1 MKKLVLLT
9 LIAALL
15 LSAASCA
22 EHPVETTPEE
32 TTAASTNASETTAS
46 DIATTVAAE
55 ETQKLPIFD
64 FTASVIAADGG
75 EIAPYQSSVYFFLE
89 GRVSDG
95 ILMFYRMEEVLPDW
109 IEDGVIPR
117 ITLGENSS
125 VRFACGENTLLT
137 HSGKFRLFVQNED
150 GSISEVYELT
160 DSALSDVYAYGKAH
174 LAGKT
179 VYVTYGCLVSDA
191 GNADDRNDV
200 SCIFQ
205 TDF

>member
-32 TTAASTNASETTAS
+32 TTAATTNASETTAS
-46 DIATTVAAE
+46 DIATTAAAE
-55 ETQKLPIFD
+55 ETKKLPIFD
-64 FTASVIAADGG
+64 FTASVIAADGS

-95 ILMFYRMEEVLPDW
+95 ILMFYRMEEVLPNW
-109 IEDGVIPR
+109 IGDGVIPR

-125 VRFACGENTLLT
+125 VRFHCGENTLLT
-137 HSGKFRLFVQNED
+137 HSGNSVFLCR
-150 GSISEVYELT
+150 T
-160 DSALSDVYAYGKAH
+160 
-174 LAGKT
+174 KT
-179 VYVTYGCLVSDA
+179 VRFLRCM
-191 GNADDRNDV
+191 N
-200 SCIFQ
+200 
-205 TDF
+205 

>member
-32 TTAASTNASETTAS
+32 TTATTTNASETTAS
-46 DIATTVAAE
+46 NVETTAAAE

-64 FTASVIAADGG
+64 FTVSVVAADGS

-95 ILMFYRMEEVLPDW
+95 ILMFYRMEEVLPNW
-109 IEDGVIPR
+109 IGDGVIPR

-137 HSGKFRLFVQNED
+137 HSGRFRLFVQNED
-150 GSISEVYELT
+150 GSISQVYELT

-191 GNADDRNDV
+191 ENANDRNDV